1 MQIIKKHSLIFFSFF
16 IGGGLLFFTGCE
28 TTLKSSV
35 KIDKKGWAIDKNYT
49 LNFTAND
56 TLKKDLIIE
65 LHHDDNYPFENIF
78 LITHLQFPNGKKV
91 TDTLEYI
98 FSDIEGKW
106 LGNGWGKE
114 KKIALYYKEKIP
126 LKKGNHH
133 LKIRQAMRKRND
145 VKGVQFLKGI
155 HSIGIRLENN

>member
-1 MQIIKKHSLIFFSFF
+1 MTIIR
-16 IGGGLLFFTGCE
+16 
-28 TTLKSSV
+28 
-35 KIDKKGWAIDKNYT
+35 
-49 LNFTAND
+49 
-56 TLKKDLIIE
+56 
-65 LHHDDNYPFENIF
+65 FENIF

-98 FSDIEGKW
+98 LSDIEGKW

-126 LKKGNHH
+126 IEKGNYH